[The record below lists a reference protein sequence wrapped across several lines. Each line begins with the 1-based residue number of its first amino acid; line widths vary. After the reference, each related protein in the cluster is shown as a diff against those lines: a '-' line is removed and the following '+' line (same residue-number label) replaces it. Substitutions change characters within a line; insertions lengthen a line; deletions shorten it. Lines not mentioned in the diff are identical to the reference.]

1 MKDLHL
7 TQWIVTENQAIET
20 DTCMTERDLGTR
32 ELVNGISLTV
42 ITVEGHP
49 MKGVSSQIVM
59 VERTLTAEIS
69 ILIDR

>member
-1 MKDLHL
+1 LKDLHL
-7 TQWIVTENQAIET
+7 TQWIATENQAIET
-20 DTCMTERDLGTR
+20 DTCTTR

-49 MKGVSSQIVM
+49 MKEVSSQIVM